1 MFGSRLRSPLLR
13 LAGSRWLL
21 AAFVLMSLLPLVYPS
36 LYWLTVLSYLLAAGL
51 FALSF
56 DLVLGQTGILT
67 FGQAASFGLG
77 AYAVYWAVR
86 AGYPFAAGVV
96 AAMLLG
102 AGVNVAMGAAIRR
115 VKGVAYAMFTLAFAE
130 VIYLYLSNQ
139 VAITGGEAGVLSPR
153 PEFLRDPNVTLIFTV
168 ALAAAAVCVGY
179 VLIAF
184 YFRRG
189 ERAKGIVGL
198 ALLAGLLGYGLYN
211 LDLSVLPMLSRPIA
225 AFTVNAYLLSV
236 LLLFVSYYLVSR
248 LMRSPLGA
256 IMIAVREN
264 DERTGMLGFDTFKY
278 KLVSMGISGL
288 FAGLAGAMLASLAS
302 FIITPDLMG
311 ATYTLNVL
319 LYSILGGIGT
329 LIGPILGAFIIEL
342 LYFNIGS
349 LSRLIGFPSLA
360 NWWMLIIGVFYIAVV
375 LFLPYGLVWT
385 IRLKGR
391 STLSRLRKA
400 LGGRS

>member
-1 MFGSRLRSPLLR
+1 LLG

-36 LYWLTVLSYLLAAGL
+36 LYWLTVMSYLLAAGL

-56 DLVLGQTGILT
+56 DIVLGQTGILS

-77 AYAVYWAVR
+77 AYAVYWVVS
-86 AGYPFAAGVV
+86 AGYPFAAGVI
-96 AAMLLG
+96 AGMLLG
-102 AGVNVAMGAAIRR
+102 AGVNVVMGAAIRR
-115 VKGVAYAMFTLAFAE
+115 VKGVSFAMFTLAFAE

-139 VAITGGEAGVLSPR
+139 TAITGGEAGVLAPR
-153 PEFLRDPNVTLIFTV
+153 PQFLQNSDVTLIFTGV
-168 ALAAAAVCVGY
+168 LAAAAVCIGY
-179 VLIAF
+179 ILVAF

-189 ERAKGIVGL
+189 EKVKGIIGFV
-198 ALLAGLLGYGLYN
+198 LLAGILGYGLYN
-211 LDLSVLPMLSRPIA
+211 LDLNVFPTLSRPIA
-225 AFTVNAYLLSV
+225 AFTFNAYLLSV
-236 LLLFVSYYLVSR
+236 VLLFVSYYLVSR

-264 DERTGMLGFDTFKY
+264 DERTGMLGFDTFRY
-278 KLVSMGISGL
+278 KLVTMGISGL

-302 FIITPDLMG
+302 FVITPDLMG

-319 LYSILGGIGT
+319 LYCILGGIGT
-329 LIGPILGAFIIEL
+329 LMGPILGAFIIQF

-349 LSRLIGFPSLA
+349 ISQLIGVPSLE

-385 IRLKGR
+385 VRLKGR
-391 STLSRLRKA
+391 STLGRLRKA
-400 LGGRS
+400 LGGGR

>member
-1 MFGSRLRSPLLR
+1 MLR

-36 LYWLTVLSYLLAAGL
+36 LYWLTVMSYLLAAGL

-56 DLVLGQTGILT
+56 DVVLGQTGILS
-67 FGQAASFGLG
+67 FGHAACFGLG
-77 AYAVYWAVR
+77 AYAVYWVVS
-86 AGYPFAAGVV
+86 AGYPFVAGVA

-102 AGVNVAMGAAIRR
+102 AGVNVVMGTAIRR
-115 VKGVAYAMFTLAFAE
+115 VKGVSFAMFTLAFAE

-139 VAITGGEAGVLSPR
+139 VSITGGEAGVLSPR
-153 PEFLRDPNVTLIFTV
+153 PGFLQDTNVTLILTF
-168 ALAAAAVCVGY
+168 ALVAAAACVGY
-179 VLIAF
+179 ILIGF

-189 ERAKGIVGL
+189 ERVKGIIGL

-211 LDLSVLPMLSRPIA
+211 LDVSVLPTLSRPIA

-236 LLLFVSYYLVSR
+236 LMLFVSYYLVSR

-256 IMIAVREN
+256 IFIALREN
-264 DERTGMLGFDTFKY
+264 DERTGMLGYDTFRY

-288 FAGLAGAMLASLAS
+288 FAGLAGAMLASFAS

-319 LYSILGGIGT
+319 LYCILGGIGT
-329 LIGPILGAFIIEL
+329 LIGPILGAFIIQF
-342 LYFNIGS
+342 LYFNIGT
-349 LSRLIGFPSLA
+349 LSQLVGVPSLA
-360 NWWMLIIGVFYIAVV
+360 EWWMLIIGVFYVAVV
-375 LFLPYGLVWT
+375 LFLPFGLVWT

-391 STLSRLRKA
+391 SAVSHIRRA
-400 LGGRS
+400 LLGR